1 MKFLILLIFFLIGC
15 ADQSD
20 LEKKNNYTF
29 LHSVTSCF
37 YPLKYYETFDYL
49 IGVEDNITSLN
60 ECKYDLN
67 YRVIRENKYDFLQG
81 NPNGDHLIGYNTYDY
96 KHEKVIVY
104 FHDMLQGDPN
114 NDYLLGETTY
124 YVE

>member
-20 LEKKNNYTF
+20 LQEKNDYTF
-29 LHSVTSCF
+29 LYSVTSCF
-37 YPLKYYETFDYL
+37 YPLKHYETFDYL
-49 IGVEDNITSLN
+49 ISEEDNITYLN
-60 ECKYDLN
+60 KCEYDLN

-81 NPNGDHLIGYNTYDY
+81 TPNDDHLIGYNRYEY
-96 KHEKVIVY
+96 KDEKVIVS
-104 FHDMLQGDPN
+104 FHDMIQGHPN
-114 NDYLLGETTY
+114 NDYWIRETTY

>member
-20 LEKKNNYTF
+20 LQEKNNYTF

-37 YPLKYYETFDYL
+37 YPLKHYEKFDYL
-49 IGVEDNITSLN
+49 IVAEDNIILSN
-60 ECKYDLN
+60 KCEYDLN

-81 NPNGDHLIGYNTYDY
+81 VSGDEYLIGYNIYEY
-96 KHEKVIVY
+96 KDEKVIVS

-114 NDYLLGETTY
+114 NNYLLGETTY
-124 YVE
+124 YVK